1 MTGCRVFRLRF
12 LYIYR
17 RKEIQERT
25 MRTGKSTRGKEWTS
39 GEVMV
44 LVTAWKHA
52 IAETL
57 PIGHTTDP
65 FYTSVYDIYVEA
77 LGRLVGSTGKPAW
90 FDLEPEERTR
100 VLQKWKR
107 VVIAEQCYGALSGVF
122 EDEPSVH
129 PVNGGVEVGADETE
143 ASTTPVPPDTTSKS
157 KKRTRDAAAD
167 MEVVMDKAVKAVRK
181 ASRREFEEYSKQ
193 PERRT
198 RRRTLCYASCSVV
211 TEPKCR
217 VDRIVRFKLEYNP
230 GISSTSVVHL

>member
-1 MTGCRVFRLRF
+1 M
-12 LYIYR
+12 
-17 RKEIQERT
+17 
-25 MRTGKSTRGKEWTS
+25 
-39 GEVMV
+39 
-44 LVTAWKHA
+44 
-52 IAETL
+52 
-57 PIGHTTDP
+57 
-65 FYTSVYDIYVEA
+65 
-77 LGRLVGSTGKPAW
+77 GKPAW

-129 PVNGGVEVGADETE
+129 PVNGGVEFGAYETE

-167 MEVVMDKAVKAVRK
+167 MEVVMDKAAKAVRK

-198 RRRTLCYASCSVV
+198 RRRTLCYASCSVYHA
-211 TEPKCR
+211 
-217 VDRIVRFKLEYNP
+217 VDRTAKRTGHEGNGLVDGLEDE
-230 GISSTSVVHL
+230 LRRA

>member
-1 MTGCRVFRLRF
+1 M
-12 LYIYR
+12 
-17 RKEIQERT
+17 
-25 MRTGKSTRGKEWTS
+25 
-39 GEVMV
+39 
-44 LVTAWKHA
+44 
-52 IAETL
+52 
-57 PIGHTTDP
+57 
-65 FYTSVYDIYVEA
+65 
-77 LGRLVGSTGKPAW
+77 GKPAW

-129 PVNGGVEVGADETE
+129 PVNGGVEFGADETE

-167 MEVVMDKAVKAVRK
+167 MEVVMDKAAKAVRK

-198 RRRTLCYASCSVV
+198 RRRTLCYASCSVNV
-211 TEPKCR
+211 SEIELPLIYPSESPVKASSRHVALRLSNLERGHHVLR
-217 VDRIVRFKLEYNP
+217 VGVGRIHDDKEWDRVVLVQTRQQASGSVRAA
-230 GISSTSVVHL
+230 